1 MSSTETL
8 PLSLAGE
15 TQRWRFTS
23 GPTANQ
29 TYEHTFNR
37 DGTVTWKSVV
47 EPPKKEPSKRDPEK
61 KVAPT
66 RYASFE
72 VEPDLHLVSYLSAS
86 GFTLTILVNR
96 RTRSLFGF
104 ASNQNE
110 WYPVQGVLES

>member
-37 DGTVTWKSVV
+37 DGTVTWKSVD
-47 EPPKKEPSKRDPEK
+47 PSAKTQPSKSGAEK
-61 KVAPT
+61 KTSPA
-66 RYASFE
+66 RYVSFE
-72 VEPDLHLVSYLSAS
+72 VDPNLHLVSYLSDS
-86 GFTLTILVNR
+86 GYTLTVLVNR
-96 RTRSLFGF
+96 RTRALVGF
-104 ASNQNE
+104 ASNQTE